1 MINLRTLKIKTMD
14 TFEEFDQ
21 PTGPEKSAGA
31 IIAHAFDIYKGIVL
45 YAIVAMVIMSM
56 ISFLIQPISGFNST
70 EMMEEMNSADGSY
83 FNFWAIPG
91 FALYTGLSGLVSLLL
106 TPMFVGVI
114 YIANKYNLQEQIGF
128 SDLFI
133 GFKQN
138 FLNIVLYSLIS
149 SILITVAVAMCV
161 LPVFLVFPLLLLGY
175 PILLFE
181 NATFS
186 EALSK
191 SFSIAKDNYG
201 TFLGASFLGFLIS
214 MAGVF
219 LCGIGIVFTWLFYLV
234 VMYSA
239 YCAFCGRPRAIMLK

>member
-1 MINLRTLKIKTMD
+1 MD
-14 TFEEFDQ
+14 TFQEFDQ
-21 PTGPEKSAGA
+21 PVGPEKSAGA
-31 IIAHAFDIYKGIVL
+31 IIAHAFDMYKGVFL
-45 YAIVAMVIMSM
+45 YAVLALL
-56 ISFLIQPISGFNST
+56 ISSAVSLAVQPVSGFNSADLT
-70 EMMEEMNSADGSY
+70 EEIKSANGSF

-91 FALYTGLSGLVSLLL
+91 FMLYSGLSGLVSLLL
-106 TPMFVGVI
+106 SPLFVGVI
-114 YIANKYNLQEQIGF
+114 YMANKYNLQEPIKF

-138 FLNIVLYSLIS
+138 FLNIVLYSLVS
-149 SILITVAVAMCV
+149 SILIGISAMMCF
-161 LPVFLVFPLLLLGY
+161 LPVFFVFPFLLLGY

-201 TFLGASFLGFLIS
+201 TFLGTAFLGFLVS
-214 MAGVF
+214 VAGIF

-234 VMYSA
+234 VMYST
-239 YCAFCGRPRAIMLK
+239 YCAFCGRPRPIVLKN